1 MKKFKKTITTLIIV
15 IISIFY
21 SMSVYSETVL
31 KDSPLITLIKP
42 ITDSVKLPLNTPA
55 ESYEILN
62 IPAINQFPELPTG
75 CEITTI
81 TMLLNWYG
89 INVTKTQLAD
99 AVDKYPV
106 PRNSFNDITIGPN
119 PNEGFVGNPYDDHSY
134 GMYHKAAEKL
144 ADKFSSNNSLN
155 VSNYDLTYLLSIIE
169 SGRPVMAWVT
179 IGFIEPSVG
188 SQWLTENNEKITWMI
203 PEHSVLI
210 IGYNKDNVIILDPY
224 DGKRKEINKNL
235 FQTRYAQM
243 GKQAI
248 TMRKN
253 PRNS

>member
-1 MKKFKKTITTLIIV
+1 MKKFKKTMTTLIIV

-21 SMSVYSETVL
+21 SMSVYSETVF
-31 KDSPLITLIKP
+31 KDNPLITLLKP
-42 ITDSVKLPLNTPA
+42 ISDSINLPLNKMP

-62 IPAINQFPELPTG
+62 IPIISQFPELPTG
-75 CEITTI
+75 CEITSI

-99 AVDKYPV
+99 AVDKYSIPSS
-106 PRNSFNDITIGPN
+106 NLNGISFGPD
-119 PNEGFVGNPYDDHSY
+119 PNEGFIGNPYDNHSY
-134 GMYHKAAEKL
+134 GMYNKAAEKL

-155 VSNYDLTYLLSIIE
+155 ISNYDLNYLLSTVD
-169 SGRPVMAWVT
+169 SGRPVIAWVT
-179 IGFIEPSVG
+179 IGFSEPYVG
-188 SQWLTENNEKITWMI
+188 SEWLTDNNDKITWMA

-210 IGYNKDNVIILDPY
+210 IGYNKNNVIILDPY

-235 FQTRYAQM
+235 FQTRYIQM